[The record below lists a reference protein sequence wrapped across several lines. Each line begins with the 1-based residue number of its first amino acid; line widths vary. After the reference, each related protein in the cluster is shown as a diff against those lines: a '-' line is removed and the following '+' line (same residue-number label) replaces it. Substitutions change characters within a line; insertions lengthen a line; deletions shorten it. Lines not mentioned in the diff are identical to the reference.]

1 MARGGKLRAQ
11 TTLTSEARLGTSVQY
26 QLESRRRGAQ
36 CSRLCRGE
44 KGAKRAIADRAQH
57 RGRKRAAAGG
67 RPPPVRGRSWR
78 QRTQP
83 VGQRAKR
90 ERAAERPRIIATIV
104 RASRA

>member
-11 TTLTSEARLGTSVQY
+11 ATLASEAWLGPSVQCH
-26 QLESRRRGAQ
+26 LESRRRGAQ

-44 KGAKRAIADRAQH
+44 KGAERAIADRAQH

-67 RPPPVRGRSWR
+67 RPLRVRGGSWR

-90 ERAAERPRIIATIV
+90 ERAAERPRSIATV
-104 RASRA
+104 